1 MISRVILTLSEVK
14 FREADFRHVAWLLV
28 LTFHMMIYWWFGWR
42 YREIEYTV
50 RLYFVV
56 MLPTLVLL
64 FTVTVLTPREI
75 PESWCSYFNDRR
87 QRFFAWYCTFWV
99 LLALSQYFM
108 LDEIRPAVLPLALC
122 VIGLFVK
129 SETVQRA
136 LPVLMGIFFLLI
148 GLVFPEN
155 L

>member
-1 MISRVILTLSEVK
+1 VILTLSEVK
-14 FREADFRHVAWLLV
+14 FREADFRHVCWLLV

-50 RLYFVV
+50 RLYFAE

-64 FTVTVLTPREI
+64 FTVTTLTPRVK
-75 PESWCSYFNDRR
+75 PANWSSYFDGRK
-87 QRFFAWYCTFWV
+87 QRFFAWYLAFWV
-99 LLALSQYFM
+99 VLAFSQYFM
-108 LDEIRPAVLPLALC
+108 LHEIRPSVLPLSLC
-122 VIGLFVK
+122 VVGLFAK
-129 SETVQRA
+129 SKLA
-136 LPVLMGIFFLLI
+136 HKILPVLMGLIFIVI